1 MNKLNRTLL
10 ASLALCAVTFAQSAA
25 AQDQVKSNGMTKS
38 PPPVTPINV
47 PSAPASAPAKN
58 KINSAPTPEAKTEHY
73 TPSTSIYFETGIT
86 DKDIK

>member
-47 PSAPASAPAKN
+47 PSAPAKN

-73 TPSTSIYFETGIT
+73 TQSTSIYFETGIT

>member
-10 ASLALCAVTFAQSAA
+10 ASLALCAVTFAQNVAA
-25 AQDQVKSNGMTKS
+25 ENQVKSNGMTKN
-38 PPPVTPINV
+38 PPPVKPINV
-47 PSAPASAPAKN
+47 PSAPAKN

-86 DKDIK
+86 NKDIK